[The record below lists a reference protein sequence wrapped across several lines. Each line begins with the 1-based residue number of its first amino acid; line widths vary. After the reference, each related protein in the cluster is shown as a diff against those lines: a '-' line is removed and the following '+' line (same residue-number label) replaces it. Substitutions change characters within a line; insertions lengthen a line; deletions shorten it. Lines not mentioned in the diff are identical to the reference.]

1 VENGEEFGGDGGG
14 KLVYCN
20 RIFQFFS
27 AMYTPQPA
35 RVEVFDPSV

>member
-1 VENGEEFGGDGGG
+1 MEEE
-14 KLVYCN
+14 KLFFAIEY
-20 RIFQFFS
+20 FSFFS